1 MLRAWL
7 IGRRGG
13 TDEMLN
19 VEEWM
24 DIRGLHREG
33 HSIKQLA
40 AMTGRSRNTIRK
52 TLREKLPQ
60 QIITRK
66 RTSKIDTFKEYLRE
80 RVLACGL
87 SAVRLCEEIRP
98 LGYTG
103 SLRTVRR
110 YVGSLE
116 IERSKGR
123 RTVRF
128 ETPPGKQAQA
138 DWAYCGRF
146 PDANGTMVPVYAF
159 VIVLAFSRMMYVEFT
174 TSMKLPWLIRC
185 HLAAFRFFGGWPLEI
200 LYDNMKQVRLGP
212 ERWNPLFIDF
222 VDHYGIV
229 ARTHRIRRP
238 RTKGKVE
245 RMVDYVKDSFLT
257 GRTFHGID
265 DLNAQASH
273 WLATVANVRVHGT
286 TAERPIDRWTKEGLT
301 AYESVTPYRL
311 DECFAR
317 KADWEGYVRFGRSRY
332 SVPPEIIGQREQ
344 KIVIL
349 CGEMIVAE
357 HPIAVRK
364 GSTVA
369 DPQHLAAMWTL
380 TLGKTESEIL
390 PRWNVRFD
398 APVAKAPLSV
408 FDEVAV

>member
-1 MLRAWL
+1 
-7 IGRRGG
+7 
-13 TDEMLN
+13 MLN

-40 AMTGRSRNTIRK
+40 AMTGRPRNTIRK

-60 QIITRK
+60 LLITRK
-66 RTSKIDTFKEYLRE
+66 RTSKLEEFKEYLRE

-87 SAVRLCEEIRP
+87 SAVRLVEEIRSM
-98 LGYTG
+98 GYTG

-116 IERSKGR
+116 AGHSNKR

-146 PDANGTMVPVYAF
+146 SDATGKMVPVYAF
-159 VIVLAFSRMMYVEFT
+159 VIVLACSRMMYVEFT

-185 HLAAFRFFGGWPLEI
+185 HMAAFRFFGGWPIEI

-212 ERWNPLFIDF
+212 DRWNPLFADF
-222 VDHYGIV
+222 VEHYGIV
-229 ARTHRIRRP
+229 AKTCRIRRP

-245 RMVDYVKDSFLT
+245 RMVDYVKDNFLT
-257 GRTFHGID
+257 GRTFNGID
-265 DLNAQASH
+265 DLNAQVMH
-273 WLATVANVRVHGT
+273 WLATVAHVRIHAT
-286 TAERPIDRWTKEGLT
+286 TGEQPLVRWPQEALT
-301 AYESVTPYRL
+301 AYESVTPYRI
-311 DECFAR
+311 DESFVR

-332 SVPPEIIGQREQ
+332 SVPPAFAGKSVVVGQREQ
-344 KIVIL
+344 KIVIR

-357 HPIAVRK
+357 HPVAARK

-369 DPQHLAAMWTL
+369 DPEHLAAMWTL
-380 TLGKTESEIL
+380 TLGKTESEIM

-398 APVAKAPLSV
+398 APVATAPLAV
-408 FDEVAV
+408 FDEVLA